1 MGCCQGGVFDA
12 ESEFAIQLKS
22 KLREKANEL
31 ENDVNDRILKGIKES
46 QALIEGELG
55 DAVRTGLQRSATM
68 INDQANLL
76 RVGLQNSIN
85 AIQDINLKR
94 RIADILAPNFRK
106 FFVHSINC
114 NVETKYEILEVIGQ
128 GSHSSVRRARHLT
141 TNIERAVKIIV
152 KSSVDENQTSMLI
165 NEVEA
170 LKTVDHPNIIKII
183 EVVEDVSKL
192 CIVTELCSG
201 GELFERILN
210 HKSFDEST
218 AASYMYQL
226 LSGIIHIHKNGYIHC
241 DLKPENILFL
251 TPSEDS
257 CLKIIDFGIARKRE
271 NISKKSN
278 CSGTVRKM

>member
-1 MGCCQGGVFDA
+1 MGCCHSALVES
-12 ESEFAIQLKS
+12 ESEFSVQLKS
-22 KLREKANEL
+22 KLLEKKSEL
-31 ENDVNDRILKGIKES
+31 ENNLNERIQNGIKDS
-46 QALIEGELG
+46 QMLNISEFTEG
-55 DAVRTGLQRSATM
+55 VRSSMQQSTTILNEKA
-68 INDQANLL
+68 DLL
-76 RVGLQNSIN
+76 REGLQNTIN

-94 RIADILAPNFRK
+94 RIADILAPCLRK
-106 FFVHSINC
+106 FFVHSTNC
-114 NVETKYEILEVIGQ
+114 NIETRYEVQELIGQ
-128 GSHSSVRRARHLT
+128 GSHSSVRRARHLA

-152 KSSVDENQTSMLI
+152 KSNVDENQTSLLI

-170 LKTVDHPNIIKII
+170 LKSVDHPNIIKII